1 MSVMGCVEEVK
12 RQGEIVAPGDEGERG
27 PRCRAVSARSLERC
41 LRESVVGETS
51 AVAVAAPPVDSL
63 RTGVPFAV
71 APWDQEAL
79 GSESDGGRAVAWRV
93 RASWGGM

>member
-1 MSVMGCVEEVK
+1 MSVMGSVEEVK
-12 RQGEIVAPGDEGERG
+12 RQGEIVVPGDEGERG
-27 PRCRAVSARSLERC
+27 RRCRAVSARSLERC

-79 GSESDGGRAVAWRV
+79 GSESDGGQAADWRF
-93 RASWGGM
+93 RASWVAM